1 MRAVIPV
8 AGFGSRLRPH
18 THSLPKVLLNV
29 AGKPILSHILDEL
42 VIQGIS
48 KLTMITGYK
57 GDMIEDYVNNN
68 YKFDSTFV
76 EQKELLGLGHA
87 I

>member
-29 AGKPILSHILDEL
+29 AGKPIIAHILDEL
-42 VIQGIS
+42 KKQGID

-57 GDMIEDYVNNN
+57 GDMIEDFVRKN
-68 YKFDSTFV
+68 YDFESDFV
-76 EQKELLGLGHA
+76 EQKSFLA
-87 I
+87 